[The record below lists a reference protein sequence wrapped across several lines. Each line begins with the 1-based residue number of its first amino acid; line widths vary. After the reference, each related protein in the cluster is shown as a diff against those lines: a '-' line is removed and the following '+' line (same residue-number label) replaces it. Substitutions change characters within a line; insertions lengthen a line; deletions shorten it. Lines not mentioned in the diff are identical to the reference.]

1 MEHENA
7 HKMKDEKRVKYIE
20 EIIKNS
26 KVELPEI
33 LVHQESYRMLQEF
46 EYQLTPMGMD
56 IDQYLAQ
63 IKKDKE
69 ELIHDWEPQA
79 EKRVISA
86 MALKELAK
94 MESLEATSEEVEAEM
109 NKTLQY
115 YKNVKDMEKNIDM
128 EGLYTYSKGVLE
140 NEKVFEYLE
149 KL

>member
-1 MEHENA
+1 
-7 HKMKDEKRVKYIE
+7 
-20 EIIKNS
+20 
-26 KVELPEI
+26 
-33 LVHQESYRMLQEF
+33 
-46 EYQLTPMGMD
+46 MGMD

-63 IKKDKE
+63 IKKNKE

-86 MALKELAK
+86 MALKEIAK

-149 KL
+149 KI